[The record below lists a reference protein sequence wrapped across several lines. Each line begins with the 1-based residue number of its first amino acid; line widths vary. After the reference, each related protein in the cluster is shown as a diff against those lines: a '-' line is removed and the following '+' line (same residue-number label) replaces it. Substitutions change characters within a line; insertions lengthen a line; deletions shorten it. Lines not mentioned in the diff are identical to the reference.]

1 MIIYRSIISLLSVAI
16 MLAGT
21 LPTHAKE
28 LKPGLL
34 YLHGHVLEKVG
45 SRTYNEYNLKK
56 ITNTFTDE
64 GFVVSAPLRDAD
76 QSLRAEIKTIQQQYK
91 QLRNDPAVDRAN
103 IYVMGFSE
111 GCKLAGLVVGKGK
124 ITPAGLVLA
133 ACFPSKEDSGHK
145 DWQSERKN
153 YQKNLR
159 NTDGLTMPT
168 LLLSNR
174 FDKQSNTNGNELS
187 ALLEEQG
194 TPVAQHR
201 IAGSAGHEVFYD
213 HTTTWVNQVSK
224 FIRHQRPYKKL
235 FE

>member
-91 QLRNDPAVDRAN
+91 QLRNDPA
-103 IYVMGFSE
+103 
-111 GCKLAGLVVGKGK
+111 LVVGKGK